1 MRNRTRISSK
11 AKSDINVTPLI
22 DVLLVLIVMFMVITP
37 VTPKGLP
44 TEVPQPA
51 PLNSPESP
59 KNTLVLSLDRNGDIR
74 LNRERLD
81 LTMVVPRLRE
91 VFSARADRTLFVQA
105 DDEALFNEVAGII
118 DMARGAGAD
127 RVGLLT
133 KQLER

>member
-1 MRNRTRISSK
+1 MRNRTRISSR

-51 PLNSPESP
+51 TKDEALRDE
-59 KNTLVLSLDRNGDIR
+59 TLVLSLDRNGDIR
-74 LNRERLD
+74 LNREMLD

-91 VFSARADRTLFVQA
+91 ILSTRADRTLFVQA
-105 DDEALFNEVAGII
+105 DDGALFNEVAGII

-133 KQLER
+133 KKLER